1 MISSPRGAPLIIISL
16 RYMRKLIQDQYL
28 KYFYIIIRVWR
39 MKILPGSISEIFQY
53 QILVLLWQPYDFH
66 YRPLALILD
75 NLPLCDCALVQ
86 FKDASVGDRFLFRSM
101 GHIRQWW
108 WLCGPAFQAFC
119 PHTKTVPRLLWRC
132 PRCRVVTQTPFDNWI
147 LIWGPF
153 PPIQLVLNLWG
164 LFN

>member
-1 MISSPRGAPLIIISL
+1 MPLLSSLASDIWENSFRTNIWSISISSLEFDEWKYYQGQYL
-16 RYMRKLIQDQYL
+16 RYFNIKFWC
-28 KYFYIIIRVWR
+28 FY
-39 MKILPGSISEIFQY
+39 GSLMTSK
-53 QILVLLWQPYDFH
+53 

-75 NLPLCDCALVQ
+75 KLPLCDCALVQ

-101 GHIRQWW
+101 GHIRQCW

-132 PRCRVVTQTPFDNWI
+132 PRCRVVTQTPFDNWF